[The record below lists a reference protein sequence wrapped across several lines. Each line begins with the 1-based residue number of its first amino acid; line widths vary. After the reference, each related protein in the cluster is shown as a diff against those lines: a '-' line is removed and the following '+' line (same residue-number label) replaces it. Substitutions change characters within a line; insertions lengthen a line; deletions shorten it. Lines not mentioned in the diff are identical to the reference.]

1 MATITIKIPPALVD
15 LKFSSSKDPSDV
27 FDYDMDFTQLL
38 QSDGIASITVTG
50 ENITI
55 DSKSF
60 SGKVVT
66 FFVSGGIDGN
76 IGTITVKIVTTNATA
91 RTYERSFKV
100 DIKEK

>member
-1 MATITIKIPPALVD
+1 MAAIKIKIPPALVD

-50 ENITI
+50 KNIDI
-55 DSKSF
+55 DSSSF

-66 FFVSGGIDGN
+66 FFVSGGVDRN
-76 IGTITVKIVTTNATA
+76 IATVTVKIVTTNATP
-91 RTYERSFKV
+91 RTYERSFGV
-100 DIKEK
+100 RIIEK

>member
-15 LKFSSSKDPSDV
+15 LKFNSSKDPADV

-55 DSKSF
+55 DSSSF

-66 FFVSGGIDGN
+66 FFVSGGEDGN
-76 IGTITVKIVTTNATA
+76 IGVITVKIVTTNATP

-100 DIKEK
+100 KIEDK

>member
-38 QSDGIASITVTG
+38 QSDGIASITVNG

-55 DSKSF
+55 DSSSF

-66 FFVSGGIDGN
+66 FFVSGGTDGN
-76 IGTITVKIVTTNATA
+76 IGVVTVKIVTTNATP

-100 DIKEK
+100 DVREK